1 MMEQPTRKGS
11 FSSSGISALCSNG
24 RGKDGVGA
32 PFFTY
37 IEEKLFERLLN
48 RPLTKEHSARPTSW
62 GKLVE
67 EYAFDKLG
75 LEYSLVSKKRYAH
88 KDFPEYWTGM
98 PDLITNELVGDIK
111 CPYTIKSFCKLVQSM
126 KKGVD
131 ELKKNHPDYYWQLVS
146 NAILCDRD
154 KAMLVVY
161 VPYLEDLDGIREL
174 ARDYVNDSNE
184 YAFINWALDE
194 ELPYILKDGYY
205 SDINSI
211 EFEVPQEDK
220 DFLTSRVEMAI
231 EALKK
236 DLKQYL

>member
-1 MMEQPTRKGS
+1 MEQPTRKGS
-11 FSSSGISALCSNG
+11 FSSSGIFALCSKG
-24 RGKDGVGA
+24 RAKNSIGT
-32 PFFTY
+32 PFYTY
-37 IEEKLFERLLN
+37 VEEKLFERLLN
-48 RPLTKEHSARPTSW
+48 RPLNKEHSARPTSW
-62 GKLVE
+62 GNLVE

-98 PDLITNELVGDIK
+98 PDLITDDLVGDIK
-111 CPYTIKSFCKLVQSM
+111 CPYTIKSFCKLVKSM
-126 KKGVD
+126 KLGVD

-161 VPYLEDLDGIREL
+161 VPYLEDLEEIREL

-220 DFLTSRVEMAI
+220 DFLTSRVELAI
-231 EALKK
+231 DILKNE
-236 DLKQYL
+236 LKQYL